1 MPEEGVQLTVPSKLL
16 TTDEIITLAS
26 LFVRQGIT
34 KIRLT
39 GGEPMVRPD
48 VLEIIGTM
56 NFAAFYSVSVKL
68 KINCLNSKKNTNTPF
83 ANILRNIK
91 ILCDILFS
99 GFINFSQIY

>member
-1 MPEEGVQLTVPSKLL
+1 MPEEGVKLTIPSKLL

-48 VLEIIGTM
+48 VLDIIGTTCVQGHS
-56 NFAAFYSVSVKL
+56 SVCTLSVL
-68 KINCLNSKKNTNTPF
+68 SQLN
-83 ANILRNIK
+83 
-91 ILCDILFS
+91 
-99 GFINFSQIY
+99 